1 VILGYEEEQQADIDT
16 WPAGMGLAGPANRI
30 PWVEM
35 PVDAGDRRARAGDAD
50 PCGASDR
57 VTE

>member
-16 WPAGMGLAGPANRI
+16 WTAGMGLAGPANPM

-35 PVDAGDRRARAGDAD
+35 PVDAGGCRWMPVDAGD
-50 PCGASDR
+50 R
-57 VTE
+57 